1 MAMQEAPAG
10 RMLGPD
16 RGAASQQPLDLGG
29 ISVMESLAAAHSAA
43 PTTFAAQCLRPWD
56 APSPSLSAC
65 IIPVAAAVSSPFE
78 VPVMHARR
86 TTSQAAA
93 RTPPLGPRSASRK
106 GQSPRAGSSPR
117 ERAAR
122 ARAAGQPVF
131 LEPDARRGK
140 LSLVHLDPSTF
151 SSPQFS
157 RPQNGAYPRAHPS
170 RAEFRRF
177 VWIKARVG

>member
-78 VPVMHARR
+78 VPVMHARKA
-86 TTSQAAA
+86 TSQAAA
-93 RTPPLGPRSASRK
+93 HTPPLGPRSASRK
-106 GQSPRAGSSPR
+106 GQSPGAGSSPR

-122 ARAAGQPVF
+122 ARTAGRPVL

-140 LSLVHLDPSTF
+140 LSLVRLDPSTF
-151 SSPQFS
+151 SSPPIQQAPKQGIFTCTS
-157 RPQNGAYPRAHPS
+157 
-170 RAEFRRF
+170 
-177 VWIKARVG
+177 